1 MNIELRLLR
10 YFLAVA
16 EELHFGRAAAR
27 LQIAQPPLSQQ
38 IRKLE
43 DELGAELFHRTS
55 RRVELSEAGRAFLP
69 EVRLLFDQV
78 DRATGAAQAAA
89 RGESGNLRIGFVGS
103 AADGPLP
110 RIVSAFR
117 RQLPG
122 VSMTLTEQGVD
133 QQLEALRTGRLD
145 VGFVRGPVDEPR
157 LKVAEVYHESLVV
170 VIPRRHRL
178 ARRKQLSGADLRSEA
193 LVLLARHE
201 VPGLFDQVIAIC
213 QQHGFSPAV
222 EQQATSIQAV
232 LGLVAAGL
240 GVSVLPK
247 SVESLRR
254 VGVRFLPL
262 RGSRTTLLVAW
273 REDGRSAVLQS
284 FLSQAGVGP
293 IEPPGERP
301 VKRRASSAAPAPGS

>member
-1 MNIELRLLR
+1 VDIEIRHLR

-43 DELGAELFHRTS
+43 DELGVELFHRTS
-55 RRVELSEAGRAFLP
+55 RRVELSEAGRALLP

-78 DRATGAAQAAA
+78 GRATDAAQNAD
-89 RGESGNLRIGFVGS
+89 RGTSGHLRIGFVGS

-110 RIVSAFR
+110 RIVGEFR
-117 RQLPG
+117 HQHPG
-122 VSMTLTEQGVD
+122 VSMTLNELGVD
-133 QQLEALRTGRLD
+133 EQLEALRAGRLD
-145 VGFVRGPVDEPR
+145 VGFVRGPLDEHG
-157 LKVAEVYHESLVV
+157 LNVAEIYHEPLVV
-170 VIPRRHRL
+170 VTPERHRFG
-178 ARRKQLSGADLRSEA
+178 RRKQISGKDLRGEA
-193 LVLLARHE
+193 LVLLSREE

-213 QQHGFSPAV
+213 QQHGFSASV

-240 GVSVLPK
+240 GVSVLPR

-262 RGSRTTLLVAW
+262 RGSRTTLLIAW
-273 REDGRSAVLQS
+273 RENGRSALLQS
-284 FLSQAGVGP
+284 FLGQAG
-293 IEPPGERP
+293 
-301 VKRRASSAAPAPGS
+301 AAQG